1 MSLNQKPVPT
11 PSIPRALDVAAI
23 RARTRY
29 DRGFR
34 PYTEANFA
42 RAIGVPAGT
51 VRQWEQGRRQPTGA
65 ARVLLALIAQNP
77 SIVSET
83 LSPRD

>member
-11 PSIPRALDVAAI
+11 PSIPGALDVAAI

-29 DRGFR
+29 DRGSR
-34 PYTEANFA
+34 PFTQANFA

-77 SIVSET
+77 SIVGEM
-83 LSPRD
+83 LPPRV